1 MADEPEAERLDT
13 HEDEEGG
20 PVKSFLEHL
29 EDLRWVLIKSI
40 AAAGVAMIAC
50 FFGGNYVVKVLK
62 VPLQRAPLEK
72 AGKEQRFRILLG
84 TNQLATFRVGT
95 NEPLFSLVG
104 TNKYVRMEL
113 VPITIGTN
121 IALGLNVTP
130 EEKPP
135 DIPIPLTTLGP
146 AAAFVVAT
154 KVAFYGGLAV
164 ASPFI
169 FYFVAQ
175 FVFPALRMS
184 EKKYVYTGL
193 TFGFGL
199 FLTGVTFCYFILM
212 PVALA
217 VSAQY
222 SQWFGFE
229 VTQWRA
235 EEYISFVCKFMF
247 GMGLGFEMPVIILT
261 LVRMG
266 ILDYRMLKAAR
277 RYVVVIAFVL
287 GAVLT
292 TPEVITQVLM
302 AIPLLILYEISVWIA
317 WYWERKER
325 RSQSESA
332 A

>member
-175 FVFPALRMS
+175 FIFPALRMS

-217 VSAQY
+217 V
-222 SQWFGFE
+222 
-229 VTQWRA
+229 
-235 EEYISFVCKFMF
+235 
-247 GMGLGFEMPVIILT
+247 
-261 LVRMG
+261 
-266 ILDYRMLKAAR
+266 
-277 RYVVVIAFVL
+277 
-287 GAVLT
+287 
-292 TPEVITQVLM
+292 
-302 AIPLLILYEISVWIA
+302 
-317 WYWERKER
+317 
-325 RSQSESA
+325 
-332 A
+332 